1 MTGKAGKKRA
11 VPQLGRLLTSGAP
24 LLLVMKASCLTAQ
37 PVASPVPIQPVH
49 APDFKGKIS
58 IYAKDSVADWPV
70 PTKAPANA
78 PNVVI
83 WVLDDVGFGQIGA
96 LGGLANTP
104 NIDRVAGRGLIYNN
118 FHATSLCSPTRAAL
132 LTGRNHHAVHIG
144 SHAAAPAG
152 FPGYDDIIPKSAAT
166 TAKVLSGQGYSTMAI
181 GKWDHTPAQF
191 TSTAGPFDLWPLGQG
206 FDHFY
211 GFMGADS
218 DHFEPNLW
226 QDNSLIP
233 TRPHAKDYYLTTDL
247 ADQAI
252 NFITGT
258 KSSAP
263 DKPFYLYWATGAVH
277 GPHQSTTSW
286 REMYKGKFDMG
297 WDVAREQIFAR
308 QKRLGVV
315 PRDARLPPRSY
326 KIPAWSSL
334 SADQKKMYARQM
346 EAFAAQLSQA
356 DHEFGRMLDALERT
370 GQLDNTLIFIVS
382 DNGASAEGGL
392 EGLYR
397 EMRFANGQPT
407 TLVDNLEY
415 YDRWGGPATTPHYHA
430 GWAMAGNTPFRYFKQ
445 SSHEGGARVPM
456 ILSWPKAIKGR
467 GVRSQYGHVVD
478 ISPTIFEAAGI
489 TPPVQVDGVS
499 QQKIDGVA
507 LNYSFVDPKAPERH
521 KIQYYELWGNRGIY
535 AHGWKAVVEH
545 RATPWD
551 FQHNTPFKD
560 DVWHLYGPNDFTEVK
575 DVAATNPAKLEELK
589 ALWHREAL
597 ANNVYPLDDNP
608 SRGRLNNERL
618 WKGTTNFTYYGPG
631 AHGMSDQAFAPLKGN
646 SHRIDAVVDMK
657 QGGQGVIMAVGG
669 SEAGF
674 SLYLKNGKLNYDV
687 NGLSADIYHIESPQV
702 VSPGKSTL
710 SVEFRSTDRGSGTA
724 HLYINNHE
732 VASGNIPVTAISAYS
747 AGAETADVGRDNG
760 SPVSNRYAA
769 PYELNNATIER
780 VDIRLIDN

>member
-1 MTGKAGKKRA
+1 MTSRHDIRNGSPR
-11 VPQLGRLLTSGAP
+11 LIRLLAGSATA
-24 LLLVMKASCLTAQ
+24 LLGLNAACLMAQ
-37 PVASPVPIQPVH
+37 PATPQTSIEPVN
-49 APDFKGKIS
+49 APDFKGRIS
-58 IYAKDSVADWPV
+58 TFAKDSVPDWPV

-78 PNVVI
+78 PNVII
-83 WVLDDVGFGQIGA
+83 WMLDDVGFGQIGA
-96 LGGLANTP
+96 FGGLASTP
-104 NIDRVAGRGLIYNN
+104 NIDRVARRGLVYNN
-118 FHATSLCSPTRAAL
+118 FHATSLCSPSRAAL

-166 TAKVLSGQGYSTMAI
+166 TAKVLSDQGYSTMAI
-181 GKWDHTPAQF
+181 GKWDHTPGEF
-191 TSTAGPFDLWPLGQG
+191 TSIAGPFNLWPLGQG

-247 ADQAI
+247 ADKAI
-252 NFITGT
+252 SFMTGT
-258 KSSAP
+258 KSAAP

-277 GPHQSTTSW
+277 GPHQSTESW
-286 REMYKGKFDMG
+286 REIYKGKFNSG

-308 QKRLGVV
+308 QKKLGVI
-315 PRDARLPPRSY
+315 PRNAKLSPRSD

-334 SADQKKMYARQM
+334 STDQKKMYARQM

-356 DHEFGRMLDALERT
+356 DHEFGRMLDTLERT
-370 GQLDNTLIFIVS
+370 GQLDNTLIFILS

-397 EMRFANGQPT
+397 EMRFANGLPT
-407 TLVDNLEY
+407 TLEDNLKY
-415 YDRWGGPATTPHYHA
+415 YDQWGGPATTPHYHA

-456 ILSWPKAIKGR
+456 ILSWPKAIKTY
-467 GVRSQYGHVVD
+467 GVRPQYGHVID

-489 TPPVQVDGVS
+489 TPSAQVDGVG

-507 LNYSFVDPKAPERH
+507 LNYSFANAKAPEQH
-521 KIQYYELWGNRGIY
+521 KVQYYELWGNRGIY
-535 AHGWKAVVEH
+535 ANGWKAVVEH

-551 FQHNTPFKD
+551 FQNNTSFKD
-560 DVWHLYGPNDFTEVK
+560 DIWHLYRPGDFTEIN
-575 DVAATNPAKLEELK
+575 DVAAANPAKLEELK

-608 SRGRLNNERL
+608 TRGRLNNERL
-618 WKGTTNFTYYGPG
+618 WKGVKSFTYYAPG
-631 AHGMSDQAFAPLKGN
+631 AQGMSDQAFAPLKGS
-646 SHRIDAVVDMK
+646 SHRIDAFVDVK
-657 QGGQGVIMAVGG
+657 PGAEGVILAVGG
-669 SEAGF
+669 AEAGF
-674 SLYLKNGKLNYDV
+674 SLYLKDGKFNYDV
-687 NGLSADIYHIESPQV
+687 NGMSADVYHVESPEMV
-702 VSPGKSTL
+702 PPGKATL
-710 SVEFRSTDRGSGTA
+710 SVEFRSTGRGSGIA
-724 HLYINNHE
+724 HLYVNGRD
-732 VASGNIPVTAISAYS
+732 VASGNIPVTALAAYS
-747 AGAETADVGRDNG
+747 AGAETADVGVDNG

-769 PYELNNATIER
+769 PYRLRNAMIER
-780 VDIRLIDN
+780 VDIHLLDK